1 MSPVQYAE
9 RFSDI
14 ELEKIID
21 EGMIYMC
28 ACPAQLAEALR
39 KVRQLYRYQVSCLT
53 EPRNDPIVHNAI
65 AESSALAHQQLEVA
79 LQRDGVEA
87 ARVAA
92 LAGDLAR
99 AADAFAGAEG
109 PDPGLRVGQQG
120 QAGQQRGDN
129 GEVSKRRH
137 DGSRLQR

>member
-65 AESSALAHQQLEVA
+65 AESSALAHQQLEDCMERI
-79 LQRDGVEA
+79 LEIEKWD
-87 ARVAA
+87 
-92 LAGDLAR
+92 R
-99 AADAFAGAEG
+99 ATLSM
-109 PDPGLRVGQQG
+109 PVGLRRR
-120 QAGQQRGDN
+120 QAEEIASESGF
-129 GEVSKRRH
+129 H
-137 DGSRLQR
+137 DLSTALGKHVTPK